1 MKSAKKYS
9 HPVGMTILDHLEEV
23 PLSASELAQKIVF
36 PREKIYYHIK
46 KLEKLDLIYVAETQ
60 IINGI
65 TKKSF
70 LKTDVGENDSDVIG
84 SVKDLDRPEKEPIS
98 DPKNGLSPEES
109 DVPGEEEEYDSEGY
123 VAETAEDTEEDV
135 PSDELIEEKSG
146 VWARF
151 KSFFSGEEEQDDSEG
166 DIVEPEEDTEEDISS
181 DDLLEEL
188 PQEDRDIADESQQ
201 TDFEGDIQSGLLPEE
216 GEVAVEEEEYDSE
229 GDIAETE
236 EDTEED
242 VPSDDLIDELPQ
254 EDRDTTDES
263 QQTDFEGDIQSEL
276 MPEEGAIPGEEEEYD
291 SEGDV
296 AETAEDTEE
305 DVPSDDLIEELPQ
318 GDRDTTDESQQ
329 TDFEGDI
336 QSGLL
341 PEEGDVP
348 DEEEE
353 YDSSPLTDQNDEG
366 AVSEDSSSVKSEN
379 ADQPKEP
386 ELNEVDSDSVVD
398 ENAETYSK
406 DSVLGKLLSGGN
418 LPDKVETEEIQYDD
432 TAEKDD
438 LSETIIIENVEY
450 LIPKADQSLSGID
463 YMVRSAQRKD
473 GKAITLEDKELLR
486 DHFET
491 ERVEKS
497 EGEIEILP
505 ESIESEIHGAKK
517 TGKSKKQGSGSWGLY
532 LTRRLNGYYNSV
544 TFSQIDNTVK
554 FLRATLSRSGIKV
567 HDQEIFSIP
576 FNDNGETVDD
586 LPSVIRFVYTNRIKK
601 SQWKKYYLA
610 YHTNKYSIEI
620 DPLKTPDI
628 KGKELESFI
637 TTNMAK
643 RLSLD
648 PGKAIMNWVQNSG
661 KTGDPQN
668 NYIVS
673 VGDMERIQRDYEQ
686 LIENKIQPRF
696 TTNLA
701 KIQYDLYRYNYPE
714 KKGDAI
720 LIAFGTVKT
729 YITVV
734 NNWEIK
740 DSRTS
745 VVSINDFI
753 QLVTPTDEEELLIEK
768 GNKGNNETDKILDTT
783 IQLKAIDIKNNNK
796 HAAIWEKLAAEIY
809 VTLKYFKNQGHYIS
823 DDIYIS
829 GSGTLINNIEDCL
842 SDDLGKNVTKL
853 VFPETVSYDENVD
866 LSQNVDFSTNIGLLL
881 DPKDRLNV
889 LPVEQRNNA
898 KYLYPLNLTRMVG
911 ALLITLGSF
920 FTFNNYLNLQEIKGQ
935 LAGARN
941 ELDSMSQQNTFYYG
955 IAYKLAITDLIIGT
969 KDYDFYTSTSVLNN
983 LKFLSSSIPENILL
997 DQYIFSRSAD
1007 GANPIIT
1014 IKGKISAPGSET
1026 NMVLNSL
1033 LYSLRDSK
1041 NLKQVTLMDQET
1053 AENGILRFTLDL
1065 TL

>member
-9 HPVGMTILDHLEEV
+9 HPVGMTILDHLEDV

-98 DPKNGLSPEES
+98 DPKNGLSPEEGA
-109 DVPGEEEEYDSEGY
+109 VPGEEEEYDSEGD

-201 TDFEGDIQSGLLPEE
+201 TDFEGDVPD
-216 GEVAVEEEEYDSE
+216 EEEEYDTK
-229 GDIAETE
+229 GDVVETE
-236 EDTEED
+236 EDTEK
-242 VPSDDLIDELPQ
+242 
-254 EDRDTTDES
+254 
-263 QQTDFEGDIQSEL
+263 
-276 MPEEGAIPGEEEEYD
+276 
-291 SEGDV
+291 
-296 AETAEDTEE
+296 

-329 TDFEGDI
+329 TDF
-336 QSGLL
+336 
-341 PEEGDVP
+341 EGDVP

-432 TAEKDD
+432 TAEKND

-473 GKAITLEDKELLR
+473 GKAITLEDKESLR

-576 FNDNGETVDD
+576 FNDNGETVED
-586 LPSVIRFVYTNRIKK
+586 LPGIIRFVYTNRIKK

-701 KIQYDLYRYNYPE
+701 KIQYDLYRYNYPD

-796 HAAIWEKLAAEIY
+796 HVAIWEKLAAEIY